1 MRLKSDIINIRQAEE
16 KLCQNDIKKQRENIF
31 KMGETSQS
39 ILPLKN
45 VFDFLKK
52 KVLFTLS
59 VFKKTFGRVVFFLS
73 FFFFLIYLF
82 FYFIFYIFT

>member
-1 MRLKSDIINIRQAEE
+1 MRLKSDIINIRQVEE
-16 KLCQNDIKKQRENIF
+16 KLCQNDIKKQKENIF

-52 KVLFTLS
+52 KVLLTLS
-59 VFKKTFGRVVFFLS
+59 VFLGGWISFYH
-73 FFFFLIYLF
+73 FFFNLF
-82 FYFIFYIFT
+82 IFYFIFLHR

>member
-1 MRLKSDIINIRQAEE
+1 MRLKSDIINIRQVEE
-16 KLCQNDIKKQRENIF
+16 KLCQNDIKKQRENIL

-59 VFKKTFGRVVFFLS
+59 VFLGGWYS
-73 FFFFLIYLF
+73 FYHFFLIYLF
-82 FYFIFYIFT
+82 FYFIFLHR

>member
-1 MRLKSDIINIRQAEE
+1 MRLKSDIINIRQVEE
-16 KLCQNDIKKQRENIF
+16 KLCQNDIKKQKENIL

-52 KVLFTLS
+52 KVLLTLS
-59 VFKKTFGRVVFFLS
+59 VFLGGWISFYH
-73 FFFFLIYLF
+73 FFFNLF
-82 FYFIFYIFT
+82 IFYFIFLHR

>member
-1 MRLKSDIINIRQAEE
+1 MRLKSDIINIRQVEE
-16 KLCQNDIKKQRENIF
+16 KLCQNDIKKQKENIL

-52 KVLFTLS
+52 KVLLTLS
-59 VFKKTFGRVVFFLS
+59 VFLGGWIS
-73 FFFFLIYLF
+73 FYHFFFLIYLF
-82 FYFIFYIFT
+82 FYFIFLHR

>member
-1 MRLKSDIINIRQAEE
+1 MRLKSDIINIRQVEE
-16 KLCQNDIKKQRENIF
+16 KLCQNDIKKQKENIL

-59 VFKKTFGRVVFFLS
+59 VFLGGWISFYH
-73 FFFFLIYLF
+73 FFF
-82 FYFIFYIFT
+82 

>member
-1 MRLKSDIINIRQAEE
+1 MRLKSDIINIRQVEE
-16 KLCQNDIKKQRENIF
+16 KLCQNDIKKQRENIL

-52 KVLFTLS
+52 NVLFTLS
-59 VFKKTFGRVVFFLS
+59 VFLRGWYFFYH
-73 FFFFLIYLF
+73 FFFN
-82 FYFIFYIFT
+82 

>member
-1 MRLKSDIINIRQAEE
+1 MRLKSDINIRQVEE
-16 KLCQNDIKKQRENIF
+16 KLCQNDIKKQRENIL

-39 ILPLKN
+39 ILPLRN

-73 FFFFLIYLF
+73 FFFFN
-82 FYFIFYIFT
+82 

>member
-1 MRLKSDIINIRQAEE
+1 MRLKSDIINIRQVEE
-16 KLCQNDIKKQRENIF
+16 KLCQNDIKKQKENIF

-59 VFKKTFGRVVFFLS
+59 VFLGGWISFYH
-73 FFFFLIYLF
+73 FFFNLFIFL
-82 FYFIFYIFT
+82 FYIFT

>member
-1 MRLKSDIINIRQAEE
+1 MRLKSDIINIRQVEE
-16 KLCQNDIKKQRENIF
+16 KLCQNDIKKQRENIL

-52 KVLFTLS
+52 KVLLTLS
-59 VFKKTFGRVVFFLS
+59 VFLGGWIS
-73 FFFFLIYLF
+73 FYHFFFLIYLF
-82 FYFIFYIFT
+82 FYFIFLHR